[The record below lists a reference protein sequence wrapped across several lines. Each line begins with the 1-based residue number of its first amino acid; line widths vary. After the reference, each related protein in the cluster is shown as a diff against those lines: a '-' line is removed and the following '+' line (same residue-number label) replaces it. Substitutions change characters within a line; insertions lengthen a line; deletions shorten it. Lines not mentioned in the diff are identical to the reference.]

1 MGNRQI
7 LTRNDETVKPMI
19 DLEENYLI
27 QYNKRSYSDMVEG
40 EAKGRL
46 LVYDGIH
53 VRFLIGFPEVSFMY

>member
-1 MGNRQI
+1 
-7 LTRNDETVKPMI
+7 MI